1 MPLENSSP
9 KFVFVY
15 GTLKKG
21 KRNHFVISNLEFV
34 SNGET
39 NDKAFYLQDNGS
51 FPYLLR
57 TKSKKLAKR
66 IKGEVY
72 AVNTKDLEALDR
84 FEGVPHLYNRE
95 QINVRLANGAVVVC
109 NVYIP
114 NYDPNERIL
123 ETDNY

>member
-1 MPLENSSP
+1 MSD
-9 KFVFVY
+9 KAMFVFVY

-21 KRNHFVISNLEFV
+21 KRNHFVISDLPFT
-34 SNGET
+34 SKAET
-39 NDKAFYLQDNGS
+39 NEKGFYLQDNGN

-72 AVNTKDLEALDR
+72 SINDSQIAMLDR
-84 FEGVPHLYNRE
+84 FEGVPSLYNRE
-95 QINVRLANGAVVVC
+95 IIDVKLENGAIVKAY
-109 NVYIP
+109 VYIP
-114 NYDPNERIL
+114 NYDPQQTIL